1 MKTDISILLLDALAK
16 PGKATCFLIK
26 IKSKLAGGTAYGFTT
41 LDAAIRFN
49 DGKDDIV
56 YRAYNVLQPQNI
68 QSTWN
73 ISEADNTELH
83 GWFGDIVAQ
92 LITAGLFG
100 DAEITMYRVAYNHM
114 EYGAEI
120 VGFGT
125 VGKAEFSASKQGS
138 RKVEFRGLSDALMRK
153 VNPVYS
159 ITCRNEF
166 GDERCG
172 MPFVWE
178 PGTISEVYNNLMAF
192 KVTGISRP
200 LGYYDFGVVLFKD
213 GSNANVQMEVETW
226 AADGAVKLS
235 FLTPYPIVSGTEVW
249 FRWDCNKFDATCIDT
264 YNNIVNFN
272 GEHLTPVQ
280 DQSLMVP
287 GAYIKS
293 SNAL

>member
-1 MKTDISILLLDALAK
+1 MKADIPILLLDALAK
-16 PGKATCFLIK
+16 PGKSTCFLIK
-26 IKSKLAGGTAYGFTT
+26 IKSKLAGAAAYGFTT

-49 DGKDDIV
+49 DGRDDIV

-68 QSTWN
+68 QSSWYINDT
-73 ISEADNTELH
+73 DNTELH
-83 GWFGDIVAQ
+83 GWFDGVIAQ
-92 LITAGLFG
+92 LITSGLFG
-100 DAEITMYRVAYNHM
+100 DAEITIYRVAYNHM
-114 EYGAEI
+114 DYGAEI

-125 VGKAEFSASKQGS
+125 VGKAEFSANKQGS
-138 RKVEFRGLSDALMRK
+138 RKIEFRGLSDALMRK

-178 PGTISEVYNNLMAF
+178 PAVISSVANDRMSF
-192 KVTGISRP
+192 TVSGPSRP
-200 LGYYDFGVVLFKD
+200 AGYYDFGVVKFVD

-226 AADGAVKLS
+226 GASGEVKLS
-235 FLTPYPIVSGTEVW
+235 FLTPYPMQENDNLL
-249 FRWDCNKFDATCIDT
+249 FRWDCNKFDITCIET

-293 SNAL
+293 TQAI